1 MADSGPGAGVGVWTA
16 PTLTRGVYD
25 VSDVDVP
32 ALGLFCLAYAHLL
45 LVLDDEEFFGKQRP
59 FSLGEQRCVS
69 FYLYFRMGN

>member
-1 MADSGPGAGVGVWTA
+1 
-16 PTLTRGVYD
+16 VYD

-69 FYLYFRMGN
+69 FYVHTGN

>member
-1 MADSGPGAGVGVWTA
+1 MDRADADTWRV
-16 PTLTRGVYD
+16 RR

-69 FYLYFRMGN
+69 FYVRMGN